1 MIFQD
6 SNMYTLKE
14 IFNQAFE
21 SNNSV
26 KSEMPKGISIIHN
39 GVKIQKFEDRIEILN
54 LGKGG
59 SYYKVCDKFE
69 YDFFKYNG
77 WLTGCLIL
85 SVENC
90 KHKLMLIEE
99 RIKKEVNTRKN
110 DKHIQNLKNKRE
122 KALQKHAELKLKL
135 NQLLIKIKQNEQRKL
150 FQKVSKYQREK

>member
-1 MIFQD
+1 
-6 SNMYTLKE
+6 MYTLE
-14 IFNQAFE
+14 QIFNQAFK

-26 KSEMPKGISIIHN
+26 KSEMPKGICIIHN
-39 GVKIQKFEDRIEILN
+39 GVKIQKFDDRIEILN

-59 SYYKVCDKFE
+59 SYYKVCNKFE

-77 WLTGCLIL
+77 WSTGCLIL
-85 SVENC
+85 SIENC

-135 NQLLIKIKQNEQRKL
+135 NQLLIKNR
-150 FQKVSKYQREK
+150 